1 MTGVPI
7 LAALAAELPATRE
20 DYVAIHADV
29 REARGFVDAV
39 RAMDGRPKHA
49 WSAED
54 AKRARTGHYDA
65 HEGGGWRECTG
76 SIPVAAST
84 ARDDAA
90 LEEQAAHRR
99 ALMREV
105 HEAGE
110 AMVAYAEAHGG

>member
-1 MTGVPI
+1 MTGI

-20 DYVAIHADV
+20 
-29 REARGFVDAV
+29 ARACVDEIC
-39 RAMDGRPKHA
+39 AMDGTPKHA
-49 WSAED
+49 WSAAD
-54 AKRARTGHYDA
+54 ADCARNGWYNA
-65 HEGGGWRECTG
+65 REGSGWQPCAG

-90 LEEQAAHRR
+90 RLEQRQHR
-99 ALMREV
+99 AEVMREV

>member
-1 MTGVPI
+1 MTPI

-20 DYVAIHADV
+20 
-29 REARGFVDAV
+29 ARACVDEI

-49 WSAED
+49 WSAAD
-54 AKRARTGHYDA
+54 ARMARTGHYNA
-65 HEGGGWRECTG
+65 HEGRGWRPCTG
-76 SIPVAAST
+76 SIPVAASA

-90 LEEQAAHRR
+90 LAEQAAHRKT
-99 ALMREV
+99 LLKEI